1 MRFAKYQRTGTERRE
16 NRDVPLP
23 KAHVEAHE

>member
-1 MRFAKYQRTGTERRE
+1 MRFAKYQRTGTERRRI
-16 NRDVPLP
+16 RDVPLP